1 MSVPPASRRQ
11 GFAMVAGEGP
21 NLARRELEAFFRRRE
36 ECENL
41 YCLPCLVVQLTLR
54 GSRAIAA
61 PAWMG
66 AVEEAFERPGPLQ
79 VWPHGP
85 CAACG
90 KPSPSLGLRGQDA
103 ETTPP

>member
-1 MSVPPASRRQ
+1 
-11 GFAMVAGEGP
+11 MVAGEGP

-66 AVEEAFERPGPLQ
+66 AVEEAFE
-79 VWPHGP
+79 
-85 CAACG
+85 
-90 KPSPSLGLRGQDA
+90 PSPSLGLRGQDA